1 MIDRKLYLELCQR
14 NAVGGVS
21 VVMYE
26 GVKYYPV
33 MLQIWFNDKGE
44 PQNTAVLQDLNLKS
58 FINCRLQDVS
68 LDKEE

>member
-14 NAVGGVS
+14 NAVGGVN

-26 GVKYYPV
+26 EVKYYPV

-58 FINCRLQDVS
+58 FTNCRLQDVY
-68 LDKEE
+68 LDKTK